1 MQPLIQLLVSVKKVL
16 SFNHM
21 RIEIKDRMR
30 CLLIKK
36 KKDRMRCSFMD
47 IAVVFQLTAAWS
59 HVRQE
64 TNGEGI
70 KLLKINWVSTSD
82 TCIHHS
88 QRHLQTQSLLCC
100 MTIGFS
106 QTASM
111 AYVPRP
117 FVDPEDAIHYGYWT
131 RSGGSS
137 SP

>member
-1 MQPLIQLLVSVKKVL
+1 
-16 SFNHM
+16 
-21 RIEIKDRMR
+21 
-30 CLLIKK
+30 
-36 KKDRMRCSFMD
+36 MD

-117 FVDPEDAIHYGYWT
+117 FVDPARRMPFTMDTGPEAVAADHRIWSVPAYIATHPP
-131 RSGGSS
+131 SLVISS
-137 SP
+137 DGLNMKFLLLILAMLV